1 MTVAPRLCLLGD
13 YDRGIVEFRAVRKA
27 LEMQLSGT
35 PEAREFLK
43 DLQREYR
50 TILEYRSTLQD
61 VAVAANKVQET
72 QRRSKAAKERRLRQE
87 REEQAIAVEEE
98 AAKRDG
104 LLKPCNGVLMF
115 GPPGTGKTLL
125 AKAVAHE
132 CGTTFFNVSA
142 STLSSKY
149 RGDSEKMVRILF
161 DMARYYEPSIIFMDE
176 IDAIASA
183 RGAATEHEASRR
195 VKTELLV
202 QINGV
207 SSGEHDGSR
216 VMLLAATNLPWELDE
231 AMRRRLTKRVY
242 IPLPEAE
249 ARRALFELNLRRID
263 VGSDVNLDALVEE
276 TEGYSGDDITNV
288 CETELLLKMR
298 REMEAGEDSRELET
312 ERLVVTKADFAE
324 ALSNVSKSVGHD
336 QLRRF
341 EQWEAAF
348 GGVEAKKRRKLNHAE
363 QKDMLEREICLLE
376 SGVAVL
382 KTRNLPA
389 HLVVEEDPIL
399 RPIAVEL
406 AALLYAKQK
415 QQLHVAQM
423 QSALSTCIFSE
434 NRFENEHGDMCCIR
448 FDTVHYPGVASLQ
461 QVFDA
466 LSFFM
471 TNMEIVIS
479 EQLGHVMLR
488 DDYDTIEEEAFHIEG
503 NAISFRHMFAEDDF
517 GFGSE
522 ACGVFVVDCV
532 DEDELH
538 PRQPAEAN
546 LGTEEEELIVT
557 MRRATFLKI
566 RRPEFPVSELA
577 LEELHDEMM
586 QWADHTSMKAFVN
599 GKIWQWAGSRS
610 AAGAFAEWMTVS
622 DDGRVES
629 VGCGEPPAAAEAQ
642 DLEGALVLPGLHDS
656 HIHVSM
662 LGESA
667 EWLDLSG
674 CRSYEAFAERLSSY
688 DAAYPDKAWVVGVGW
703 AQDELSTDARYPSR
717 HDIDAVIRD
726 RPVILHR
733 ACWHI
738 AVVNTKALEIAGVDV
753 AGKGHEVKHGAIDV
767 DEKGATGILR
777 EDVGIRRASL

>member
-1 MTVAPRLCLLGD
+1 MTVAAKSAQHALLRARELCLLGD

-27 LEMQLSGT
+27 LETQLSGT
-35 PEAREFLK
+35 PKAREFLK

-98 AAKRDG
+98 AAKRREKPQVARRRDQPAMSTSPRARERNAPLWMHRGEPRATTVMRARQLQQSRKNTTGATASTTRRKRTSLDIENRVRNGAKRSLASSAANPESKQRKTGQDPRASKRRESVQSTASSTNSQGTIAGKVKYSELAKENGWVDGELIEAIERDIVDHGENVTFENIAGLEHTKQLLQETVMLPQIAPHLFTDG

-288 CETELLLKMR
+288 CETAKRMPVKRVYTPELLLKMR

-348 GGVEAKKRRKLNHAE
+348 GSK
-363 QKDMLEREICLLE
+363 
-376 SGVAVL
+376 
-382 KTRNLPA
+382 
-389 HLVVEEDPIL
+389 
-399 RPIAVEL
+399 
-406 AALLYAKQK
+406 
-415 QQLHVAQM
+415 
-423 QSALSTCIFSE
+423 
-434 NRFENEHGDMCCIR
+434 
-448 FDTVHYPGVASLQ
+448 
-461 QVFDA
+461 
-466 LSFFM
+466 
-471 TNMEIVIS
+471 
-479 EQLGHVMLR
+479 
-488 DDYDTIEEEAFHIEG
+488 
-503 NAISFRHMFAEDDF
+503 
-517 GFGSE
+517 
-522 ACGVFVVDCV
+522 
-532 DEDELH
+532 
-538 PRQPAEAN
+538 
-546 LGTEEEELIVT
+546 
-557 MRRATFLKI
+557 
-566 RRPEFPVSELA
+566 
-577 LEELHDEMM
+577 
-586 QWADHTSMKAFVN
+586 
-599 GKIWQWAGSRS
+599 
-610 AAGAFAEWMTVS
+610 
-622 DDGRVES
+622 
-629 VGCGEPPAAAEAQ
+629 
-642 DLEGALVLPGLHDS
+642 
-656 HIHVSM
+656 
-662 LGESA
+662 
-667 EWLDLSG
+667 
-674 CRSYEAFAERLSSY
+674 
-688 DAAYPDKAWVVGVGW
+688 
-703 AQDELSTDARYPSR
+703 
-717 HDIDAVIRD
+717 
-726 RPVILHR
+726 
-733 ACWHI
+733 
-738 AVVNTKALEIAGVDV
+738 
-753 AGKGHEVKHGAIDV
+753 
-767 DEKGATGILR
+767 
-777 EDVGIRRASL
+777 